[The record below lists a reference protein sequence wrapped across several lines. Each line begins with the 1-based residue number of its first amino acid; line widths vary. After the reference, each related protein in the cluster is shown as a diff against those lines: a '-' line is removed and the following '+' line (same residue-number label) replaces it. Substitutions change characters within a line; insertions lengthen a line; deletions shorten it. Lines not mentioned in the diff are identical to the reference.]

1 MLFRSFGFFVYVF
14 IILLNPLIPHL
25 SNELWSKSNFKDKDI
40 NKLWIK
46 PDKNILM
53 KDIVKVVIQI
63 NGKTRGVVEFE
74 NQDIN
79 EIIIKKRVQEIES
92 INKYLKDKEILKSI
106 YIENKILNLIIK

>member
-1 MLFRSFGFFVYVF
+1 MK
-14 IILLNPLIPHL
+14 ILSLIPAR
-25 SNELWSKSNFKDKDI
+25 SGSKSI
-40 NKLWIK
+40 

-53 KDIVKVVIQI
+53 KDIIKVVIQI

-79 EIIIKKRVQEIES
+79 EMIIKKRVEEIES

>member
-1 MLFRSFGFFVYVF
+1 
-14 IILLNPLIPHL
+14 
-25 SNELWSKSNFKDKDI
+25 
-40 NKLWIK
+40 
-46 PDKNILM
+46 M

>member
-1 MLFRSFGFFVYVF
+1 M
-14 IILLNPLIPHL
+14 LNPLIPHL
-25 SNELWSKSNFKDKDI
+25 SNELWSKSNFKNIDI

-46 PDKNILM
+46 ADKNILM
-53 KDIVKVVIQI
+53 RDIIKVVIQI

-74 NQDIN
+74 NQDIS
-79 EIIIKKRVQEIES
+79 EKIIKQKVEKIES

>member
-1 MLFRSFGFFVYVF
+1 MCIR
-14 IILLNPLIPHL
+14 
-25 SNELWSKSNFKDKDI
+25 DR
-40 NKLWIK
+40 IK

-53 KDIVKVVIQI
+53 KDIIKVVIQI

-79 EIIIKKRVQEIES
+79 EMIIKKRVEEIES

-106 YIENKILNLIIK
+106 YIENKILNLIVK

>member
-1 MLFRSFGFFVYVF
+1 
-14 IILLNPLIPHL
+14 
-25 SNELWSKSNFKDKDI
+25 
-40 NKLWIK
+40 
-46 PDKNILM
+46 M
-53 KDIVKVVIQI
+53 KDIIKVVIQI

-79 EIIIKKRVQEIES
+79 EMIIKKRVEEIES